1 MLEYLHAFNQGLI
14 NVLPWFTPHGTE
26 TFIYMMIGMLVG
38 FAVGILPGLGGATTL
53 ALMLPFIYNMDPTTA
68 FAFLLGSNAVTATTG
83 DVTSVLFGVPGEGI
97 CAATIVDG
105 HPMAKNGEAG
115 RALGAALMSSLVGAV
130 FGAFILAL
138 AIPIVSPLV
147 LSVGSAEF
155 FMLAVLGVTFVA
167 SLSGENIPKGLIAG
181 GLGLVLAMVGLDPI
195 ESVPRFTLEGILGE
209 NNALF
214 LWDGVSLVAVT
225 VGLFAIPE
233 IIDLAVQG
241 TSIAGTDKPAKLG
254 GVMEGIKDTFRH
266 WKLVLRCSAIGSYI
280 GLIPGMGGGPAQWL
294 AYAHAVQ
301 TSPDKE
307 RFGKGDVRGV
317 LGPGA
322 ANNSKEG
329 GALIPTL
336 AFGVPG
342 SVSMA
347 ILLGAF
353 IIQGIVPGPDLLN
366 PAKHLT
372 LTFSMVWIIVITNV
386 ITVLI
391 CLMFLNQLAKVTYV
405 KGTYLIPLLLLLVY
419 LGGFAVKNSFGDMML
434 VPLFGALGWF
444 MVKFD
449 WQRPP
454 LLLGLVLGG
463 IAENNLFIAS
473 RIYGYSWLWHPGV
486 LVIIAIILVGTLY
499 PYVQARLRRA
509 RENADQLKTPDKIAT
524 MVKTLPVPP
533 GNRIAR
539 AGFALFI
546 VGILGYVVWE
556 SKFGFGAWEPRAA
569 LFPWVVGLPC
579 FMLALFILLQEA
591 MRSTKEV
598 KVEPFAVESAPEVEF
613 MVERQRTISIT
624 AWIAGF
630 FVAIWILG
638 FVPASAIATFLYL
651 KLGARENWGMTMA
664 ITVGCWLFFFGMF
677 DYALQMP
684 FPKGELFEWFPSLNI
699 ASSLRALII
708 G

>member
-1 MLEYLHAFNQGLI
+1 MLEYLQAFNQGLI
-14 NVLPWFTPHGTE
+14 NVLPYLTPHGTE
-26 TFIYMMIGMLVG
+26 TFLYMIIGMAIG

-130 FGAFILAL
+130 FGAFCLAL
-138 AIPIVSPLV
+138 AIPIVAPLV
-147 LSVGSAEF
+147 LSIGSAEF

-167 SLSGENIPKGLIAG
+167 SLSGANVPKGLLAG

-195 ESVPRFTLEGILGE
+195 ESVPRFTLEGFLSE
-209 NNALF
+209 DNSLF
-214 LWDGVSLVAVT
+214 LWDGISLISVT
-225 VGLFAIPE
+225 IGLFAIPE

-241 TSIAGTDKPAKLG
+241 SSIAREGTPTKLG
-254 GVMEGIKDTFRH
+254 GVMEGVKDTFRH
-266 WKLVLRCSAIGSYI
+266 WKLVLRCSGIGAYI

-307 RFGKGDVRGV
+307 RFGKGAIEGV

-372 LTFSMVWIIVITNV
+372 LTFSFVWIIVITN
-386 ITVLI
+386 ILTVAI
-391 CLMFLNQLAKVTYV
+391 CFLFLNQLAKVTFV
-405 KGTYLIPLLLLLVY
+405 KGTYLIPFLLFLVY
-419 LGGFAVKNSFGDMML
+419 LGGFATKNSFGDMML
-434 VPLFGALGWF
+434 NVLFGAIGWL

-473 RIYGYSWLWHPGV
+473 RIYGYTWMWHPGV
-486 LVIIAIILVGTLY
+486 LVIAFIIVAGTGF
-499 PYVQARLRRA
+499 PYLRAWFKRSRQSDDPSDIIQKA
-509 RENADQLKTPDKIAT
+509 VSVRIEP
-524 MVKTLPVPP
+524 LPLA
-533 GNRIAR
+533 NRIAQSL
-539 AGFALFI
+539 FALFI
-546 VGILGYVVWE
+546 LLVFGYVVYQA
-556 SKFGFGAWEPRAA
+556 KYGFGSWEPRAA
-569 LFPWVVGLPC
+569 LFPWVIGLPC
-579 FMLALFILLQEA
+579 LVLAIYVFMKDSLQTTRKVQIEGSALWSE
-591 MRSTKEV
+591 
-598 KVEPFAVESAPEVEF
+598 PEVDP
-613 MVERQRTISIT
+613 MIERQRTFAISC
-624 AWIAGF
+624 WIVGF
-630 FVAIWILG
+630 FAAIWIFG
-638 FVPASAIATFLYL
+638 FVPASALATFLYL
-651 KLGARENWGMTMA
+651 KFGAGEKWPISLVLTA
-664 ITVGCWLFFFGMF
+664 ACWLFFFGVF
-677 DYALQMP
+677 DYALQLP
-684 FPKGELFEWFPSLNI
+684 FPSGSFFEWVRIDIPTVRSIFFS
-699 ASSLRALII
+699 
-708 G
+708 

>member
-1 MLEYLHAFNQGLI
+1 MLEYLQAFNHGLI
-14 NVLPWFTPHGTE
+14 NVLPYFTPHGTE
-26 TFIYMMIGMLVG
+26 TFLYMMIGMAIG

-147 LSVGSAEF
+147 LSIGSAEF

-167 SLSGENIPKGLIAG
+167 SLSGSNVPKGLLAG

-195 ESVPRFTLEGILGE
+195 ESVPRFTLEGFLGE
-209 NNALF
+209 DNALF
-214 LWDGVSLVAVT
+214 LWDGISLISVT
-225 VGLFAIPE
+225 IGLFAIPE

-241 TSIAGTDKPAKLG
+241 TSIAREGAPTKLG
-254 GVMEGIKDTFRH
+254 GVMEGVKDTFRH
-266 WKLVLRCSAIGSYI
+266 WKLVLRCSGIGAYI

-301 TSPDKE
+301 STPDKE
-307 RFGKGDVRGV
+307 RFGKGAVEGV

-329 GALIPTL
+329 GSLIPTL

-366 PAKHLT
+366 PAKYLT
-372 LTFSMVWIIVITNV
+372 LTFSFVWIIVITN
-386 ITVLI
+386 ILTVAI
-391 CLMFLNQLAKVTYV
+391 CFLFLNQMAKITFV
-405 KGTYLIPLLLLLVY
+405 KGTYLIPFLLFLVY
-419 LGGFAVKNSFGDMML
+419 LGGFATKNSFGDML
-434 VPLFGALGWF
+434 LIVVFGAIGWL

-473 RIYGYSWLWHPGV
+473 RIYGYTWLWHPGV
-486 LVIIAIILVGTLY
+486 LVIGFIIFAGTAF
-499 PYVQARLRRA
+499 PYVQAWRKRRRQASDLSAGVQKKASVRIERL
-509 RENADQLKTPDKIAT
+509 P
-524 MVKTLPVPP
+524 LPT
-533 GNRIAR
+533 RIAQSL
-539 AGFALFI
+539 FALFI
-546 VGILGYVVWE
+546 LVVFGYVVYQAKW
-556 SKFGFGAWEPRAA
+556 GFGAFEPRAA
-569 LFPWVVGLPC
+569 LFPWVIGLPSLV
-579 FMLALFILLQEA
+579 LALYVFFKDSLQ
-591 MRSTKEV
+591 STREV
-598 KVEPFAVESAPEVEF
+598 KAEGAALWSEPEVDPI
-613 MVERQRTISIT
+613 VERHRTLAIGC
-624 AWIAGF
+624 WIVGF
-630 FVAIWILG
+630 FAAIWIFG
-638 FVPASAIATFLYL
+638 FVPASAVVTFLYL
-651 KLGARENWGMTMA
+651 KFGAGERWP
-664 ITVGCWLFFFGMF
+664 ITLALTAACWLFFFGVF
-677 DYALQMP
+677 DYALQLP
-684 FPKGELFEWFPSLNI
+684 FPTGSIFEWVHIDTAAVRSVLF
-699 ASSLRALII
+699 

>member
-1 MLEYLHAFNQGLI
+1 MDYLNAFTQGLVNI
-14 NVLPWFTPHGTE
+14 LPFSAQGSE
-26 TFIYMMIGMLVG
+26 TFLYMMIGMGVG
-38 FAVGILPGLGGATTL
+38 FCVGILPGLGGATTL

-130 FGAFILAL
+130 FGAFLLAA
-138 AIPIVSPLV
+138 AIPIISPLV
-147 LSVGSAEF
+147 LSIGSAEF
-155 FMLAVLGVTFVA
+155 FMLAVLGITFVA
-167 SLSGENIPKGLIAG
+167 SLSGENVPKGLVAG

-195 ESVPRFTLEGILGE
+195 ESVPRFTLEGLIGE
-209 NNALF
+209 DNSLF

-233 IIDLAVQG
+233 IIDLAVQNS
-241 TSIAGTDKPAKLG
+241 SIARDSVPTKLG
-254 GVMEGIKDTFRH
+254 GVMEGVKDTFRH
-266 WKLVLRCSAIGSYI
+266 WKLVLRCSGIGAYI

-307 RFGKGDVRGV
+307 RFGKGAVEGV

-329 GALIPTL
+329 GSLIPTL

-372 LTFSMVWIIVITNV
+372 LTMSFVWIIVVTN
-386 ITVLI
+386 ILTVAI
-391 CLMFLNQLAKVTYV
+391 CFLFLNQLAKVTFV
-405 KGTYLIPLLLLLVY
+405 KGTFLIPLLLLLIY
-419 LGGFAVKNSFGDMML
+419 LGGFAVKNSFGDMLMVL
-434 VPLFGALGWF
+434 LFGTIGWF

-473 RIYGYSWLWHPGV
+473 RIYGYGWLLHPGV
-486 LVIIAIILVGTLY
+486 LVIAAIILLGTLY
-499 PYVQARLRRA
+499 PYIQALWKRRNGSADNSDMAKKVEVTRIVAVPTLTRVSRALFALALVGAVGLRGLRSEIWLRLLGAARRA
-509 RENADQLKTPDKIAT
+509 
-524 MVKTLPVPP
+524 VPLGGRLAKFGLGALYSGTGIP
-533 GNRIAR
+533 AYDARGQGRGSAVAGERAGNRSHPRAPAHHLHRRLDRRIFRCHLDSWLR
-539 AGFALFI
+539 AGLRHRDAVVSKTRRRRALAGN
-546 VGILGYVVWE
+546 VGDHCRVLAVFLRLVRLH
-556 SKFGFGAWEPRAA
+556 APAAVPRR
-569 LFPWVVGLPC
+569 GN
-579 FMLALFILLQEA
+579 
-591 MRSTKEV
+591 
-598 KVEPFAVESAPEVEF
+598 
-613 MVERQRTISIT
+613 
-624 AWIAGF
+624 
-630 FVAIWILG
+630 
-638 FVPASAIATFLYL
+638 LYL
-651 KLGARENWGMTMA
+651 AAG
-664 ITVGCWLFFFGMF
+664 
-677 DYALQMP
+677 
-684 FPKGELFEWFPSLNI
+684 
-699 ASSLRALII
+699 
-708 G
+708 